1 MNYFFETQ
9 PNPNPLSYFAHP
21 APESWHKFET
31 FGNHVVELICPFL
44 SFIPLRGAALT
55 NGFFQILFQTI
66 LISTGNLSFLNWL
79 TMLPSIWFFDDQ
91 IWSRFFGSKT
101 LQKIRQMENVKE
113 DPNDSW
119 QILSKRIRI
128 FTSVVIGG
136 MLAYL
141 SVPIVQVHFDIIF
154 GHIFGLK
161 KLILVLDFH
170 HETSMKPFCL
180 TFNYGHW
187 SFCWSK
193 IILDGSKIILD

>member
-1 MNYFFETQ
+1 MRGDQCWRDLTCMNYFFETQ

-91 IWSRFFGSKT
+91 IWSRFFSSKK

-113 DPNDSW
+113 DPTDSW
-119 QILSKRIRI
+119 EILSKRIRI

-141 SVPIVQVHFDIIF
+141 SVPIVQVLF
-154 GHIFGLK
+154 
-161 KLILVLDFH
+161 
-170 HETSMKPFCL
+170 
-180 TFNYGHW
+180 
-187 SFCWSK
+187 
-193 IILDGSKIILD
+193 